1 MYHPLRYK
9 GLFRGGRQCAA
20 SNSPFCMFEIS
31 VTTMYGE
38 CLMAHPFDVSS
49 EQKQEKVLVIN
60 VR

>member
-20 SNSPFCMFEIS
+20 SNSPFCMFEIG

-38 CLMAHPFDVSS
+38 CLTVHPFNVSS
-49 EQKQEKVLVIN
+49 EQK
-60 VR
+60 

>member
-9 GLFRGGRQCAA
+9 GLFRGGRRVAA
-20 SNSPFCMFEIS
+20 DNSPFYMFEIG
-31 VTTMYGE
+31 VATMYGG
-38 CLMAHPFDVSS
+38 CLTAHHFDVSS